1 MYSTL
6 AQFKAYIWMDATDTS
21 QDSLLTQILN
31 SANSKLNHLCWVDSF
46 ANWTYTQTIEKRW
59 IFESARWLEF
69 YLKNKPVASID
80 KMNGDTYQWVKGTDY
95 MIIYDRR
102 AIFKKLELNDWWML
116 EIEYTAWFQTIP
128 DDLKLLEMMIACA
141 ELPDW
146 MKAEYS
152 VWISSYK
159 LWDEQITFW
168 SKTSWNWSVSIDDQY
183 FSFSSMLDK
192 YKNFNLPL

>member
-31 SANSKLNHLCWVDSF
+31 SANSKLNHLCWVESF
-46 ANWTYTQTIEKRW
+46 ARWTYTQTIEERW
-59 IFESARWLEF
+59 IFESARWFEF

-80 KMNGDTYQWVKGTDY
+80 KMNGDTYQGEKGTDY

-116 EIEYTAWFQTIP
+116 EI
-128 DDLKLLEMMIACA
+128 
-141 ELPDW
+141 
-146 MKAEYS
+146 
-152 VWISSYK
+152 
-159 LWDEQITFW
+159 ITD
-168 SKTSWNWSVSIDDQY
+168 THTPYI
-183 FSFSSMLDK
+183 LG
-192 YKNFNLPL
+192 